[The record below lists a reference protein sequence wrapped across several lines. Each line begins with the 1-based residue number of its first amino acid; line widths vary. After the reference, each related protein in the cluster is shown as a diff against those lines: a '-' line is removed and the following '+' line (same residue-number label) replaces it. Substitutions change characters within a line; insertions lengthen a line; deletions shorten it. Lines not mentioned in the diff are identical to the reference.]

1 MERAD
6 RRAFDCRG
14 GEPGTAADPTPVTPA
29 SSEPPAVQGF
39 ERLLRMSRAD
49 SRDRRVA
56 TRIDFAPAFG
66 GQLIVDGLCD
76 AIVPKGFLHIHADPR
91 IGVIFSK
98 THCVIVVSYDLRKQA
113 SD

>member
-29 SSEPPAVQGF
+29 SAETPAVQGF

-66 GQLIVDGLCD
+66 GQLTVNCLCD

-91 IGVIFSK
+91 IRMIFTK
-98 THCVIVVSYDLRKQA
+98 TDPVIVVSYDFGKQA

>member
-1 MERAD
+1 MERTD
-6 RRAFDCRG
+6 RRAFDRRG
-14 GEPGTAADPTPVTPA
+14 GKPRTAADPAPVTLA
-29 SSEPPAVQGF
+29 STEPPAVKGV

-91 IGVIFSK
+91 ISVIFSK
-98 THCVIVVSYDLRKQA
+98 THRVIVVSYDFRKEA